1 MSLFSS
7 HPFPV
12 LGDPEWGRGTVN
24 AGMKPAMAAYRT
36 TGSIA
41 WLGSNVLGQK
51 GFKLYDE
58 YEFGAELDI
67 FIM

>member
-24 AGMKPAMAAYRT
+24 AGMKPATAAYRT